1 MALIQAT
8 HAYHIIYVYSSDDAD
23 HQGIVKIGKATVHVA
38 PQRFEQLTPNCEALV
53 NAANERI
60 HEQTG
65 TFGASHQLLYTELA
79 HIKTKEGE
87 ELQFY
92 DTDVHQVLLNS
103 GYTRHRFPKLGDRQ
117 PLEWFDIAPDEIDIV
132 KQAITAV
139 KEGRSRIAGPKSN
152 NGPKEIDFREEQLE
166 AIRMT
171 VAHFARP
178 GKMLW
183 NAKMRF
189 GKTLCAL
196 ETVRRLGYRKTLI
209 LTHRPSVKSGWFDDF
224 RLIKFEDYGYGSKPS
239 DNSKNGQPQV
249 GETFEVLQK
258 SGRPFVYFASMQDLR
273 GSWDKA
279 DRSMKKNADI
289 FSTPWDLVIIDEA
302 HEGTKTALGQSVIH
316 TLERKSKHFLY
327 LSGTPYNILSA
338 FKDDEIYTWDY
349 VNEQDA
355 KARWADPSRPN
366 PYEGLARLN
375 IRTYNL
381 GTVFD
386 HYNHSDEDYF
396 EFSEFFRTWTGDE
409 RQDGGPL
416 PEGIQAGQFV
426 HESDVRSFLRLLHE
440 PSPKS
445 YYPFSREEYKAY
457 FAHTFW
463 VVPGVREA
471 AALSRLLQEDEF
483 FKAFYVVN
491 VAGEGDKIERLSD
504 TDDAVKI
511 EKQER
516 DCVKKVKDAISTHER
531 TITLSCGRLTT
542 GVSIEEWTAVFLLAG
557 SYTTKAA
564 GYLQTIFRAQTPF
577 KHTPGIKTDCYA
589 FDFAPDRTL
598 TVIDEYIKTQQ
609 RTSNACKHK
618 HLPLTTES
626 FLRYCSV
633 IAIDG
638 GRTVDYDA
646 VKFMQQVNHVYT
658 EHVVQKGFR
667 DGRLYTGLFSVGEA
681 DLEWINEIGRIVGE
695 KASASKRDD
704 GKIVVTKEGLD
715 GGEADSGRKKGRSSA
730 KKHTDD
736 EATTPSLRPKRSA
749 TEVARSTLRKVLDLV
764 SVRLPMMIF
773 GAVESV
779 ASLTL
784 AKFVEEIDADSWRE
798 FMPSDFTKAHF
809 HRLLAFYNND
819 VFISSALH
827 IVSQAKEID
836 RLPLTERIREMA
848 EFIGTFHYPD
858 KETVLTPWRVVNK
871 HMALTLGGYVFYDE
885 AYQKALSEPRFVSQ
899 GEITERVFG
908 RADTRI
914 LEINSKSGVYPLWLA
929 YTLFRLQKERGML
942 GGMLTNDADRD
953 SQLWKHVVEH
963 HLFIIC
969 QTPMAER
976 ITRRVLIG
984 YRDDIHPNTK
994 CFPDLVGI
1002 LRAKD
1007 KGQERYKKLISN
1019 ILKPSS
1025 YGGLTDMKKLVFSA
1039 VVGNPP
1045 YQLTNKGNG
1054 NGADS
1059 LYHLFLDLGRDLGG
1073 INTMIHPARFL
1084 FNAGKTPKA
1093 WNEAFLQS
1101 PHYKVVEYWPNSAD
1115 VFPSVDVKGG
1125 IAITM
1130 FDEHEYTKPIGF
1142 FSPFHELRTIK
1153 EKVEE
1158 KDEASFSEIVGPREL
1173 YGLTQTLYDE
1183 HPSLESRTSK
1193 GHKYSLGANIFDLF
1207 PEVLLKECPIGQE
1220 EIMARIYGRQDNQRC
1235 FRWVKRSYITQPD
1248 SFYAYKVII
1257 PKANGSGSIGEVLSA
1272 PIIGSPI
1279 IGHTDTFL
1287 SIGKFSDES
1296 EALACMKYIKTRF
1309 ARTLLGTLKRTQDNP
1324 RSTWKNVPLQDFTSK
1339 SDIDWTRTIAEID
1352 RQLYAKYGLS
1362 NEEIS
1367 FIEEKVQAME

>member
-79 HIKTKEGE
+79 HIKTNEGE
-87 ELQFY
+87 ELQFC

-117 PLEWFDIAPDEIDIV
+117 PQEWFDIAPGEIDIV

-139 KEGRSRIAGPKSN
+139 KEGRNRIAGLASGREPR
-152 NGPKEIDFREEQLE
+152 EIAFRTEQLE

-196 ETVRRLGYRKTLI
+196 ETVRRLGYRRTLI

-224 RLIKFEDYGYGSKPS
+224 RLIKFEDYSYGSKPS

-249 GETFEVLQK
+249 GETFDVLQK

-316 TLERKSKHFLY
+316 ALKKKSKHFLY

-381 GTVFD
+381 GSVFD

-416 PEGIQAGQFV
+416 PEGIQVGRFV

-440 PSPKS
+440 PSPES

-471 AALSRLLQEDEF
+471 AALSRLLQEEEF

-609 RTSNACKHK
+609 RTSNACNSKQ
-618 HLPLTTES
+618 LPLTTES
-626 FLRYCSV
+626 FLRYCSI

-681 DLEWINEIGRIVGE
+681 DLEWISEIGRIVGE

-715 GGEADSGRKKGRSSA
+715 GGDADSGRKKGSPSA
-730 KKHTDD
+730 KKHADD
-736 EATTPSLRPKRSA
+736 EAATPSLRPKRSA

-836 RLPLTERIREMA
+836 RLPLTERVREMA
-848 EFIGTFHYPD
+848 ELISTFHYPD

-942 GGMLTNDADRD
+942 AGTLTNDADRD
-953 SQLWKHVVEH
+953 SQLWKHVVER

-984 YRDDIHPNTK
+984 YRDDVHPNTK

-1002 LRAKD
+1002 LRAKE

-1045 YQLTNKGNG
+1045 YQMESNKSTRKPPIYN
-1054 NGADS
+1054 
-1059 LYHLFLDLGRDLGG
+1059 YFYDLAFDLSNITTLITPG
-1073 INTMIHPARFL
+1073 RFL
-1084 FNAGKTPKA
+1084 FKAGQTPKD
-1093 WNEAFLQS
+1093 WMNKMLRDDHF
-1101 PHYKVVEYWPNSAD
+1101 KVIDYYPNTAD
-1115 VFPSVDVKGG
+1115 VFPSVDIKGG
-1125 IAITM
+1125 VVISFRNAEKSFGAI
-1130 FDEHEYTKPIGF
+1130 GV
-1142 FSPFHELRTIK
+1142 FSPFKELRSILK
-1153 EKVEE
+1153 KV
-1158 KDEASFSEIVGPREL
+1158 KDASFLSFSPLVSSRGMYKFTEDMFKDFPQASDIQKDGSGLQITSNAFDNMPFVFLEDGNQSESYKIIG
-1173 YGLTQTLYDE
+1173 
-1183 HPSLESRTSK
+1183 RTNNTRVFRWIK
-1193 GHKYSLGANIFDLF
+1193 KKYVQPNDYLGAWNVLV
-1207 PEVLLKECPIGQE
+1207 PE
-1220 EIMARIYGRQDNQRC
+1220 
-1235 FRWVKRSYITQPD
+1235 
-1248 SFYAYKVII
+1248 
-1257 PKANGSGSIGEVLSA
+1257 ANGSGSIGEVLST

-1309 ARTLLGTLKRTQDNP
+1309 ARTLLGTLKATQHNP

-1339 SDIDWTRTIAEID
+1339 SDIDWTRSIAEID
-1352 RQLYAKYGLS
+1352 RQLYTKYGLS
-1362 NEEIS
+1362 NEEIC